1 MFGRG
6 KRSAEK
12 SAIRAPLLSPVGK
25 RSSGAVFAKAKLRN
39 SLILGAG
46 TAFGLFLAPTVT
58 SAFSS
63 GFDATPV
70 SLAARGGIGSFTPA
84 SVDERLAS
92 QITVRALK
100 SGKLFRFTP
109 AGTDSRPNRSVTVA
123 VRVDSLNSR
132 AFGVRQ
138 PVAEAN
144 TPVGASAVRIAPM
157 AFNLGM
163 ARGYASFAAPASPT
177 VVTATGAAGLGNVQH
192 IAMPDLAKFQVAT
205 PAGKPSRFAPRI
217 EAEGRDQAGRAPRTL
232 EGQGDYQV
240 DLGGS
245 YRLTRNL
252 NVTAGVR
259 YSPERDRLLPLTDG
273 KQDNQAVYVGTQ
285 FRF

>member
-1 MFGRG
+1 MR
-6 KRSAEK
+6 RRL
-12 SAIRAPLLSPVGK
+12 RASLIV
-25 RSSGAVFAKAKLRN
+25 GAVA
-39 SLILGAG
+39 
-46 TAFGLFLAPTVT
+46 AFGLSLAPTVT

-63 GFDATPV
+63 GFDAAPV

-92 QITVRALK
+92 QITVRALNN
-100 SGKLFRFTP
+100 GRLFRFTP
-109 AGTDSRPNRSVTVA
+109 AGTETRPNRSVTVA
-123 VRVDSLNSR
+123 VRLDSQSAR
-132 AFGVRQ
+132 AFSVRS
-138 PVAEAN
+138 ALSDAAGKA
-144 TPVGASAVRIAPM
+144 GASPVRIAPV

-163 ARGYASFAAPASPT
+163 ARGYSSFAASST
-177 VVTATGAAGLGNVQH
+177 TLHDLQR
-192 IAMPDLAKFQVAT
+192 IDMPDLAKFKKAT
-205 PAGKPSRFAPRI
+205 PASAPSRFAPRI

-232 EGQGDYQV
+232 EGQGNYQL

>member
-1 MFGRG
+1 MVGNCNRAAG
-6 KRSAEK
+6 KGAMRRRL
-12 SAIRAPLLSPVGK
+12 RAPVTLGLAVVVGLALS
-25 RSSGAVFAKAKLRN
+25 
-39 SLILGAG
+39 
-46 TAFGLFLAPTVT
+46 PTVT

-63 GFDATPV
+63 GFDMAPV

-100 SGKLFRFTP
+100 NGKLFRFTP
-109 AGTDSRPNRSVTVA
+109 TGTDTRPTRSVTVA
-123 VRVDSLNSR
+123 VRVDALNSSNF
-132 AFGVRQ
+132 AVRTAMADTAQ
-138 PVAEAN
+138 P
-144 TPVGASAVRIAPM
+144 GASPVRIAPM

-163 ARGYASFAAPASPT
+163 ARGYSSFASPAAAPSP
-177 VVTATGAAGLGNVQH
+177 LHDLQR
-192 IAMPDLAKFQVAT
+192 IEMPDLAKFKASGPAST
-205 PAGKPSRFAPRI
+205 PGRVAPRI
-217 EAEGRDQAGRAPRTL
+217 EAEGRDQVGRAPRTL
-232 EGQGDYQV
+232 EGQGDYQL

-245 YRLTRNL
+245 YRLTKNL

-259 YSPERDRLLPLTDG
+259 YSPERDRLRPLTDG

>member
-1 MFGRG
+1 MG
-6 KRSAEK
+6 KKSAEK
-12 SAIRAPLLSPVGK
+12 GAQRLRLPV
-25 RSSGAVFAKAKLRN
+25 AKLPVAWN
-39 SLILGAG
+39 SGLRQSLVFSAAMGLG
-46 TAFGLFLAPTVT
+46 LLVAPSVT

-63 GFDATPV
+63 GFDAAPV

-109 AGTDSRPNRSVTVA
+109 AGSDSRPNRSVTVA
-123 VRVDSLNSR
+123 VRVDSLNSP
-132 AFGVRQ
+132 AFSVRQ
-138 PVAEAN
+138 SVTEGNAPAA
-144 TPVGASAVRIAPM
+144 ASAVRIAPM

-163 ARGYASFAAPASPT
+163 ARGYASFASPT
-177 VVTATGAAGLGNVQH
+177 APSLVTATASSGLGNMQR
-192 IAMPDLAKFQVAT
+192 IAMPDLAKFKVAT
-205 PAGKPSRFAPRI
+205 PPSKPSRFAPRI
-217 EAEGRDQAGRAPRTL
+217 EAEGRDQAGRAPHTL

>member
-1 MFGRG
+1 MRRRF
-6 KRSAEK
+6 
-12 SAIRAPLLSPVGK
+12 RAPFIAAASVVAGLL
-25 RSSGAVFAKAKLRN
+25 
-39 SLILGAG
+39 
-46 TAFGLFLAPTVT
+46 LAPTVS

-63 GFDATPV
+63 GFDTAPV

-84 SVDERLAS
+84 SVDARLAS

-100 SGKLFRFTP
+100 TGKLFRFTP
-109 AGTDSRPNRSVTVA
+109 AGNETRANRAVTVA
-123 VRVDSLNSR
+123 VRLDSQS
-132 AFGVRQ
+132 AFGFAGRNAIADPAVQ
-138 PVAEAN
+138 A
-144 TPVGASAVRIAPM
+144 GALPVRIAPV
-157 AFNLGM
+157 AYNLGM
-163 ARGYASFAAPASPT
+163 ARGFASFAGTSPS
-177 VVTATGAAGLGNVQH
+177 ALQDLQR
-192 IAMPDLAKFQVAT
+192 IDMPDLAKLKSAPST
-205 PAGKPSRFAPRI
+205 PSSPSRFAPRV
-217 EAEGRDQAGRAPRTL
+217 ELDGRDRAGRAPRTL

>member
-1 MFGRG
+1 MAGERTRFEAKGVMRLRLRAQLATAG
-6 KRSAEK
+6 A
-12 SAIRAPLLSPVGK
+12 AIAL
-25 RSSGAVFAKAKLRN
+25 
-39 SLILGAG
+39 
-46 TAFGLFLAPTVT
+46 GLFLAPTVS

-63 GFDATPV
+63 GFDAKPV

-92 QITVRALK
+92 QITVRAL
-100 SGKLFRFTP
+100 SGKQFRFTP
-109 AGTDSRPNRSVTVA
+109 AGNETRPGRAVTVA
-123 VRVDSLNSR
+123 VRLDSQTAR
-132 AFGVRQ
+132 AFSTRSAL
-138 PVAEAN
+138 AEVQGAA
-144 TPVGASAVRIAPM
+144 GASPVRIAPT

-163 ARGYASFAAPASPT
+163 ARGYTSFASSGSAS
-177 VVTATGAAGLGNVQH
+177 ALHDLQR
-192 IAMPDLAKFQVAT
+192 IEMPDLARLKSSAVKPSA
-205 PAGKPSRFAPRI
+205 PSRFAPRV
-217 EAEGRDQAGRAPRTL
+217 EVDDRDRAGRAPRTL

-240 DLGGS
+240 ELGGS

-252 NVTAGVR
+252 NVSAGVR

>member
-1 MFGRG
+1 MVFGRG
-6 KRSAEK
+6 KNSAAK
-12 SAIRAPLLSPVGK
+12 GALHLRTSAAVKVRNSAIFGAAMALGMFVAPS
-25 RSSGAVFAKAKLRN
+25 
-39 SLILGAG
+39 
-46 TAFGLFLAPTVT
+46 VT

-63 GFDATPV
+63 GFDMSPV

-109 AGTDSRPNRSVTVA
+109 AGTDNRPNRSVTVA
-123 VRVDSLNSR
+123 IRVDSLNSS
-132 AFGVRQ
+132 AFSVR
-138 PVAEAN
+138 PTLVDAN
-144 TPVGASAVRIAPM
+144 APAGASAVRIAPM
-157 AFNLGM
+157 AFNLGL
-163 ARGYASFAAPASPT
+163 ARGYAGFASPT
-177 VVTATGAAGLGNVQH
+177 ASADAVSASAGLGNVQR
-192 IAMPDLAKFQVAT
+192 IAMPDLAKFKGAA
-205 PAGKPSRFAPRI
+205 PASKPSRFAPRI

>member
-1 MFGRG
+1 MADIG
-6 KRSAEK
+6 KNSKAGGNVGHRLSV
-12 SAIRAPLLSPVGK
+12 PL
-25 RSSGAVFAKAKLRN
+25 AVAAAVA
-39 SLILGAG
+39 LG
-46 TAFGLFLAPTVT
+46 LVVAPTVS

-63 GFDATPV
+63 GFDASPV

-109 AGTDSRPNRSVTVA
+109 AGNETRTNRAVTVA
-123 VRVDSLNSR
+123 VRLDSQSAR
-132 AFGVRQ
+132 AFSVRGALADGGAQ
-138 PVAEAN
+138 A
-144 TPVGASAVRIAPM
+144 GASPVRIAPM
-157 AFNLGM
+157 AYNLGM
-163 ARGYASFAAPASPT
+163 ARGFSSFAGGSSSA
-177 VVTATGAAGLGNVQH
+177 LQDLQR
-192 IAMPDLAKFQVAT
+192 IEMPDLSKLKSSPSAPST
-205 PAGKPSRFAPRI
+205 PARFAPRI
-217 EAEGRDQAGRAPRTL
+217 ELDGRERAGRAPRTL

>member
-1 MFGRG
+1 MVGNGNRTAG
-6 KRSAEK
+6 KGAMRRRL
-12 SAIRAPLLSPVGK
+12 RAPVTLGLAVVVGLALS
-25 RSSGAVFAKAKLRN
+25 
-39 SLILGAG
+39 
-46 TAFGLFLAPTVT
+46 PTVT

-63 GFDATPV
+63 GFDMAPV

-100 SGKLFRFTP
+100 NGKLFRFTP
-109 AGTDSRPNRSVTVA
+109 TGTDTRPTRSVTVA
-123 VRVDSLNSR
+123 VRVDALNSSNF
-132 AFGVRQ
+132 AVRTAMADTAQ
-138 PVAEAN
+138 P
-144 TPVGASAVRIAPM
+144 GASPVRIAPM

-163 ARGYASFAAPASPT
+163 ARGYASFASPAAAPSP
-177 VVTATGAAGLGNVQH
+177 LHDLQR
-192 IAMPDLAKFQVAT
+192 IEMPDLAKFKASG
-205 PAGKPSRFAPRI
+205 PASTPSRFAPRI

-232 EGQGDYQV
+232 EGQGDYQL

-245 YRLTRNL
+245 YRLTKNL

-259 YSPERDRLLPLTDG
+259 YSPERDRLRPLTDG

>member
-1 MFGRG
+1 MAG
-6 KRSAEK
+6 KRTRLDAKGVTRLRS
-12 SAIRAPLLSPVGK
+12 RAPL
-25 RSSGAVFAKAKLRN
+25 AA
-39 SLILGAG
+39 
-46 TAFGLFLAPTVT
+46 TAAAIVLGLFLAPTVS

-63 GFDATPV
+63 GFDAKPV

-92 QITVRALK
+92 QITVRALN
-100 SGKLFRFTP
+100 GKQFRFTP
-109 AGTDSRPNRSVTVA
+109 AGNETRPGRAVTVA
-123 VRVDSLNSR
+123 VRLDSQTAR
-132 AFGVRQ
+132 AFSVRSVLAEVQ
-138 PVAEAN
+138 PGA
-144 TPVGASAVRIAPM
+144 GASPVRIAPT

-163 ARGYASFAAPASPT
+163 ARGYTSFAPSGASS
-177 VVTATGAAGLGNVQH
+177 ALHDLQR
-192 IAMPDLAKFQVAT
+192 IEMPDLARIKPSAVKST
-205 PAGKPSRFAPRI
+205 PSRFAPRV
-217 EAEGRDQAGRAPRTL
+217 EVDDRDRAGRAPRTL

-240 DLGGS
+240 ELGGS

-252 NVTAGVR
+252 NVNAGVR

>member
-6 KRSAEK
+6 KNSADK
-12 SAIRAPLLSPVGK
+12 GVTRHRLSMPAVRTPVILG
-25 RSSGAVFAKAKLRN
+25 GAV
-39 SLILGAG
+39 
-46 TAFGLFLAPTVT
+46 GLALFVAPTVT

-63 GFDATPV
+63 GFDTAPV

-109 AGTDSRPNRSVTVA
+109 AGSDGRPNRSVTVA
-123 VRVDSLNSR
+123 VRVDSLS
-132 AFGVRQ
+132 AQGFSVRKTL
-138 PVAEAN
+138 ADASSAA
-144 TPVGASAVRIAPM
+144 GASQVRIAPM
-157 AFNLGM
+157 AFNLGL
-163 ARGYASFAAPASPT
+163 ARGYASFATPAASASP
-177 VVTATGAAGLGNVQH
+177 LKDMQR
-192 IAMPDLAKFQVAT
+192 IDMPDLAQFKVAT
-205 PAGKPSRFAPRI
+205 PASKPSRFAPRI

>member
-1 MFGRG
+1 MVG
-6 KRSAEK
+6 KRTRFDAKGVMRLRS
-12 SAIRAPLLSPVGK
+12 RAPL
-25 RSSGAVFAKAKLRN
+25 AA
-39 SLILGAG
+39 
-46 TAFGLFLAPTVT
+46 TAAAIVLGLFLAPTVS

-63 GFDATPV
+63 GFDAKPV

-92 QITVRALK
+92 QITVRALN
-100 SGKLFRFTP
+100 GKQFRFTP
-109 AGTDSRPNRSVTVA
+109 AGNETRPGRAVTVA
-123 VRVDSLNSR
+123 VRLDSQTARS
-132 AFGVRQ
+132 FSVRSAL
-138 PVAEAN
+138 AEAQASS
-144 TPVGASAVRIAPM
+144 GASPVRIAPT

-163 ARGYASFAAPASPT
+163 ARGYTSFAPSGSAS
-177 VVTATGAAGLGNVQH
+177 ALHDLQR
-192 IAMPDLAKFQVAT
+192 IDMPDLARIKPSAVKSA
-205 PAGKPSRFAPRI
+205 PSRFAPLV
-217 EAEGRDQAGRAPRTL
+217 EVDDRDRAGRAPRTL

-240 DLGGS
+240 ELGGS

-252 NVTAGVR
+252 NVNAGVR

>member
-1 MFGRG
+1 MR
-6 KRSAEK
+6 R
-12 SAIRAPLLSPVGK
+12 RLPL
-25 RSSGAVFAKAKLRN
+25 SGARN
-39 SLILGAG
+39 PLILGGAI
-46 TAFGLFLAPTVT
+46 GLALLVAPTVT

-63 GFDATPV
+63 GFDKAPV

-84 SVDERLAS
+84 SVDERLAA

-109 AGTDSRPNRSVTVA
+109 AGSDGRPNRSVTVA
-123 VRVDSLNSR
+123 VRVDSLS
-132 AFGVRQ
+132 AQGFAVRKTL
-138 PVAEAN
+138 AD
-144 TPVGASAVRIAPM
+144 ASSAAGTSQVRIAPM
-157 AFNLGM
+157 AFNLGL
-163 ARGYASFAAPASPT
+163 ARGYASFATPAASASPL
-177 VVTATGAAGLGNVQH
+177 ADMQR
-192 IAMPDLAKFQVAT
+192 IDMPDLAQFKVAS
-205 PAGKPSRFAPRI
+205 PASKPSRFAPRI

>member
-1 MFGRG
+1 MVGNGNKAAG
-6 KRSAEK
+6 KGAMRRRL
-12 SAIRAPLLSPVGK
+12 RAPLTIGLAAAVGLALS
-25 RSSGAVFAKAKLRN
+25 
-39 SLILGAG
+39 
-46 TAFGLFLAPTVT
+46 PTVT

-63 GFDATPV
+63 GFDMAPV

-100 SGKLFRFTP
+100 NGKLFRFTP
-109 AGTDSRPNRSVTVA
+109 TGTDTRPTRSVTVA
-123 VRVDSLNSR
+123 VRVDALNSSNF
-132 AFGVRQ
+132 AVRTAMADTAQ
-138 PVAEAN
+138 PG
-144 TPVGASAVRIAPM
+144 TSPVRIAPM

-163 ARGYASFAAPASPT
+163 ARGYASFASPAAAPSP
-177 VVTATGAAGLGNVQH
+177 LHDLQRFE
-192 IAMPDLAKFQVAT
+192 MPDLAKFKASA
-205 PAGKPSRFAPRI
+205 PASTPSRFAPRI

-232 EGQGDYQV
+232 EGQGDYQL

-245 YRLTRNL
+245 YRLTKNL

-259 YSPERDRLLPLTDG
+259 YSPERDRLRPLTDG

>member
-1 MFGRG
+1 MAGNG
-6 KRSAEK
+6 TK
-12 SAIRAPLLSPVGK
+12 SEANGAMRRRLRAPLACAA
-25 RSSGAVFAKAKLRN
+25 AVAL
-39 SLILGAG
+39 
-46 TAFGLFLAPTVT
+46 GLFLAPTVS

-63 GFDATPV
+63 GFDAAPV

-109 AGTDSRPNRSVTVA
+109 AGNDTRQGRAITVA
-123 VRVDSLNSR
+123 VRLDSQSAR
-132 AFGVRQ
+132 AFSVRSALAETALQ
-138 PVAEAN
+138 PGTA
-144 TPVGASAVRIAPM
+144 AVRIAPV

-163 ARGYASFAAPASPT
+163 ARGYASFAPSSAPSM
-177 VVTATGAAGLGNVQH
+177 LHDLQR
-192 IAMPDLAKFQVAT
+192 IDMPDLAKIKSAAPGT
-205 PAGKPSRFAPRI
+205 PSRLAPRI
-217 EAEGRDQAGRAPRTL
+217 EMDGRDRAGRAPRTL
-232 EGQGDYQV
+232 EGQGDYQL

>member
-1 MFGRG
+1 MAGNG
-6 KRSAEK
+6 KKPEANGATRRRL
-12 SAIRAPLLSPVGK
+12 RAPLVCAAAATL
-25 RSSGAVFAKAKLRN
+25 
-39 SLILGAG
+39 
-46 TAFGLFLAPTVT
+46 GLFLAPTVS

-63 GFDATPV
+63 GFDALPV

-109 AGTDSRPNRSVTVA
+109 AGNETRPGRAITVA
-123 VRVDSLNSR
+123 VRLDSQSAR
-132 AFGVRQ
+132 AFSVRSTLADAAIQ
-138 PVAEAN
+138 PG
-144 TPVGASAVRIAPM
+144 TSAVRIAPV

-163 ARGYASFAAPASPT
+163 ARGYASFAAPSAS
-177 VVTATGAAGLGNVQH
+177 ALHDLQR
-192 IAMPDLAKFQVAT
+192 IDMPDLTKIKSAAPGT
-205 PAGKPSRFAPRI
+205 PSRLAPRI
-217 EAEGRDQAGRAPRTL
+217 EMDGRDRAGRAPRTL
-232 EGQGDYQV
+232 EGQGDYQL

>member
-1 MFGRG
+1 MSFRIG
-6 KRSAEK
+6 KAAGTGALRNRL
-12 SAIRAPLLSPVGK
+12 RAPLILA
-25 RSSGAVFAKAKLRN
+25 GA
-39 SLILGAG
+39 IG
-46 TAFGLFLAPTVT
+46 FGLFMAPTVT

-63 GFDATPV
+63 GFDTAPV

-84 SVDERLAS
+84 SVDERLAA

-100 SGKLFRFTP
+100 SGRIFRFTP
-109 AGTDSRPNRSVTVA
+109 AATGNRPNRAVTVA
-123 VRVDSLNSR
+123 VRLDSLSAR
-132 AFGVRQ
+132 AFSVRSTLG
-138 PVAEAN
+138 EAAAQS
-144 TPVGASAVRIAPM
+144 GASPVRIAPM

-163 ARGYASFAAPASPT
+163 ARGYASFASAGASPLVLSPGT
-177 VVTATGAAGLGNVQH
+177 LGNVQK
-192 IAMPDLAKFQVAT
+192 IDMPDLAQFKVAS
-205 PAGKPSRFAPRI
+205 PAPKPGRFAPRI

-232 EGQGDYQV
+232 EGQGDYQLDV
-240 DLGGS
+240 GGS

>member
-1 MFGRG
+1 MTGIGNSSNAAGSKGR
-6 KRSAEK
+6 RL
-12 SAIRAPLLSPVGK
+12 RAPVAMAVSVVVGLL
-25 RSSGAVFAKAKLRN
+25 
-39 SLILGAG
+39 
-46 TAFGLFLAPTVT
+46 LAPTVS

-100 SGKLFRFTP
+100 TGRLFRFTP
-109 AGTDSRPNRSVTVA
+109 AGNETRTNRAVTVA
-123 VRVDSLNSR
+123 VRLDSQSAR
-132 AFGVRQ
+132 AFSVRSTLADGAAQ
-138 PVAEAN
+138 A
-144 TPVGASAVRIAPM
+144 GASPVRIAPV
-157 AFNLGM
+157 AYNLGM
-163 ARGYASFAAPASPT
+163 ARGFASFAAPSSSS
-177 VVTATGAAGLGNVQH
+177 LLDLQR
-192 IAMPDLAKFQVAT
+192 IEMPDLAKLKPVASA
-205 PAGKPSRFAPRI
+205 PSAPSRFAPRV
-217 EAEGRDQAGRAPRTL
+217 EMDGRDRAGRAPRTL
-232 EGQGDYQV
+232 EGQGDYQL

-259 YSPERDRLLPLTDG
+259 YSPERDRILPLTDG

>member
-1 MFGRG
+1 MAGNG
-6 KRSAEK
+6 IISKAAGIKRLRLRAQL
-12 SAIRAPLLSPVGK
+12 AIAAS
-25 RSSGAVFAKAKLRN
+25 AVF
-39 SLILGAG
+39 
-46 TAFGLFLAPTVT
+46 GLLLAPTVS
-58 SAFSS
+58 SAFST
-63 GFDATPV
+63 GFDAAPV

-100 SGKLFRFTP
+100 SGRLFRFTP
-109 AGTDSRPNRSVTVA
+109 AGNETRSSRAVTVA
-123 VRVDSLNSR
+123 VRLDSQSAR
-132 AFGVRQ
+132 AFSVRNALADGTVQ
-138 PVAEAN
+138 A
-144 TPVGASAVRIAPM
+144 GASPVRIAPM
-157 AFNLGM
+157 AYNLGM
-163 ARGYASFAAPASPT
+163 ARGFASFAGTSSSA
-177 VVTATGAAGLGNVQH
+177 LQDLQR
-192 IAMPDLAKFQVAT
+192 IDMPDLGKLKST
-205 PAGKPSRFAPRI
+205 PAAPSSPSRFAPRV
-217 EAEGRDQAGRAPRTL
+217 EMDGRDRAGRAPRTL
-232 EGQGDYQV
+232 EGQGDYQL

>member
-1 MFGRG
+1 MR
-6 KRSAEK
+6 RRL
-12 SAIRAPLLSPVGK
+12 RAPLTIGLAAAVGLALS
-25 RSSGAVFAKAKLRN
+25 
-39 SLILGAG
+39 
-46 TAFGLFLAPTVT
+46 PTVT

-63 GFDATPV
+63 GFDMAPV

-100 SGKLFRFTP
+100 NGKLFRFTP
-109 AGTDSRPNRSVTVA
+109 TGTDTRPTRSVTVA
-123 VRVDSLNSR
+123 VRVDALNSSNF
-132 AFGVRQ
+132 AVRTAMADTAQ
-138 PVAEAN
+138 PG
-144 TPVGASAVRIAPM
+144 TSPVRIAPM

-163 ARGYASFAAPASPT
+163 ARGYASFASP
-177 VVTATGAAGLGNVQH
+177 AAGPSPLHDLQR
-192 IAMPDLAKFQVAT
+192 IEMPDLAKFKASA
-205 PAGKPSRFAPRI
+205 PASTPSRFAPRI

-232 EGQGDYQV
+232 EGQGDYQL

-245 YRLTRNL
+245 YRLTKNL

-259 YSPERDRLLPLTDG
+259 YSPERDRLRPLTDG

>member
-1 MFGRG
+1 MFGWG
-6 KRSAEK
+6 SRSAEMG
-12 SAIRAPLLSPVGK
+12 ALRRRLRLPAGVALSVRVP
-25 RSSGAVFAKAKLRN
+25 
-39 SLILGAG
+39 LILGGAV
-46 TAFGLFLAPTVT
+46 GLAMFVAPTVT

-63 GFDATPV
+63 GFDAAPV

-109 AGTDSRPNRSVTVA
+109 AGTDGRPNRSVTVA
-123 VRVDSLNSR
+123 VRVDSLSAQ
-132 AFGVRQ
+132 AFSVRKTLADGSA
-138 PVAEAN
+138 PA
-144 TPVGASAVRIAPM
+144 GASAVRIAPV
-157 AFNLGM
+157 AFNLGL
-163 ARGYASFAAPASPT
+163 ARGYASFAAPGNATVLSP
-177 VVTATGAAGLGNVQH
+177 LSDVQR
-192 IAMPDLAKFQVAT
+192 IEMPDLAKFKSTA
-205 PAGKPSRFAPRI
+205 PASKPSRFAPRI

>member
-1 MFGRG
+1 MTGIGNNSKAAGSHGR
-6 KRSAEK
+6 RL
-12 SAIRAPLLSPVGK
+12 RAPFAVAVSVVVGLL
-25 RSSGAVFAKAKLRN
+25 
-39 SLILGAG
+39 
-46 TAFGLFLAPTVT
+46 LAPTVS

-63 GFDATPV
+63 GFDTTPV

-100 SGKLFRFTP
+100 TGRLFRFTP
-109 AGTDSRPNRSVTVA
+109 AGNETRTNRAVTVA
-123 VRVDSLNSR
+123 VRLDSQSAR
-132 AFGVRQ
+132 AFSVRSTLADGAAQ
-138 PVAEAN
+138 A
-144 TPVGASAVRIAPM
+144 GASPVRIAPM
-157 AFNLGM
+157 AYNLGM
-163 ARGYASFAAPASPT
+163 ARGFASFAGTSAS
-177 VVTATGAAGLGNVQH
+177 ALQDLQR
-192 IAMPDLAKFQVAT
+192 IDMPDLAKLKPTSSA
-205 PAGKPSRFAPRI
+205 PAAPSRFAPRV
-217 EAEGRDQAGRAPRTL
+217 EMDGRDRAGRAPRTL
-232 EGQGDYQV
+232 EGQGDYQL

>member
-1 MFGRG
+1 MTGIGNISNAAGSRGRRLRTPFAVAG
-6 KRSAEK
+6 SVVVG
-12 SAIRAPLLSPVGK
+12 LL
-25 RSSGAVFAKAKLRN
+25 
-39 SLILGAG
+39 
-46 TAFGLFLAPTVT
+46 LAPTVS

-63 GFDATPV
+63 GFDTTPV

-100 SGKLFRFTP
+100 TGRLFRFTP
-109 AGTDSRPNRSVTVA
+109 AGNETRTNRAVTVA
-123 VRVDSLNSR
+123 VRLDSQSAR
-132 AFGVRQ
+132 AFSVRSTLADGAAQ
-138 PVAEAN
+138 A
-144 TPVGASAVRIAPM
+144 GASPVRIAPM
-157 AFNLGM
+157 AYNLGM
-163 ARGYASFAAPASPT
+163 ARGFASFAAPSSSS
-177 VVTATGAAGLGNVQH
+177 LLDLQR
-192 IAMPDLAKFQVAT
+192 IDMPDLAKLKPVAS
-205 PAGKPSRFAPRI
+205 APSRFAPRV
-217 EAEGRDQAGRAPRTL
+217 EMDGRDRAGRAPRTL
-232 EGQGDYQV
+232 EGQGDYQL

-285 FRF
+285 FRFK

>member
-1 MFGRG
+1 MVGIG
-6 KRSAEK
+6 TK
-12 SAIRAPLLSPVGK
+12 SEAKGAMRRRLRAPLACAAA
-25 RSSGAVFAKAKLRN
+25 AV
-39 SLILGAG
+39 LG
-46 TAFGLFLAPTVT
+46 LVLAPTVS

-63 GFDATPV
+63 GFDAAPV

-109 AGTDSRPNRSVTVA
+109 AGNDTRPGRAITVA
-123 VRVDSLNSR
+123 VRLDSQSAR
-132 AFGVRQ
+132 AFSVRSALADAAVQ
-138 PVAEAN
+138 P
-144 TPVGASAVRIAPM
+144 GAAAVRIAPV

-163 ARGYASFAAPASPT
+163 ARGYASFAPSAAPSM
-177 VVTATGAAGLGNVQH
+177 LHDLQR
-192 IAMPDLAKFQVAT
+192 IDMPDLAKMKS
-205 PAGKPSRFAPRI
+205 AGSPSRLAPRI
-217 EAEGRDQAGRAPRTL
+217 EMDGRDRAGRAPRTL
-232 EGQGDYQV
+232 EGQGDYQL

>member
-1 MFGRG
+1 MTGIGNISKAGGSKGR
-6 KRSAEK
+6 RL
-12 SAIRAPLLSPVGK
+12 RAPVAVAFSVVVGLL
-25 RSSGAVFAKAKLRN
+25 
-39 SLILGAG
+39 
-46 TAFGLFLAPTVT
+46 LAPTVS

-63 GFDATPV
+63 GFDTTPV

-100 SGKLFRFTP
+100 TGRLFRFTP
-109 AGTDSRPNRSVTVA
+109 AGNETRTNRAVTVA
-123 VRVDSLNSR
+123 VRLDSQSAR
-132 AFGVRQ
+132 AFSVRSTLADGAVQ
-138 PVAEAN
+138 A
-144 TPVGASAVRIAPM
+144 GASPVRIAPM
-157 AFNLGM
+157 AYNLGM
-163 ARGYASFAAPASPT
+163 ARGFASFAGTSAS
-177 VVTATGAAGLGNVQH
+177 ALQDLQR
-192 IAMPDLAKFQVAT
+192 IDMPDLAKLKPASSAPAT
-205 PAGKPSRFAPRI
+205 PSRFAPRV
-217 EAEGRDQAGRAPRTL
+217 EMDGRDRAGRAPRTL
-232 EGQGDYQV
+232 EGQGDYQL

>member
-1 MFGRG
+1 MFGKG
-6 KRSAEK
+6 GNSAEK
-12 SAIRAPLLSPVGK
+12 GAAQHLWLLAARNV
-25 RSSGAVFAKAKLRN
+25 ALRN
-39 SLILGAG
+39 SLVLGA
-46 TAFGLFLAPTVT
+46 AVCVGLLAAPTVT

-63 GFDATPV
+63 GFDAAPV

-109 AGTDSRPNRSVTVA
+109 AGSDSRPSRSVTVA
-123 VRVDSLNSR
+123 VRVDSLGSR
-132 AFGVRQ
+132 AFSVRQ
-138 PVAEAN
+138 PVTDGNAPA
-144 TPVGASAVRIAPM
+144 AAAVRIAPM

-163 ARGYASFAAPASPT
+163 ARGYASFASPAAPSLIS
-177 VVTATGAAGLGNVQH
+177 ATGSSGLGNIPR
-192 IAMPDLAKFQVAT
+192 IAMPDLAKFKVST
-205 PAGKPSRFAPRI
+205 PPSKPSRFAPRI
-217 EAEGRDQAGRAPRTL
+217 EAEGRDQAGRAPHTL

>member
-1 MFGRG
+1 MTGIGDNSKANGTLR
-6 KRSAEK
+6 RRL
-12 SAIRAPLLSPVGK
+12 RAPV
-25 RSSGAVFAKAKLRN
+25 AVAA
-39 SLILGAG
+39 SVAV
-46 TAFGLFLAPTVT
+46 GLFLAPTV
-58 SAFSS
+58 SRAFSS
-63 GFDATPV
+63 GFDSAPV

-100 SGKLFRFTP
+100 SGRLFRFTP
-109 AGTDSRPNRSVTVA
+109 AGNETRTNRAVTVA
-123 VRVDSLNSR
+123 VRLDSQS
-132 AFGVRQ
+132 AFGFSARGSQV
-138 PVAEAN
+138 EAAAQAGGS
-144 TPVGASAVRIAPM
+144 PVRIAPM

-163 ARGYASFAAPASPT
+163 ARGFASFAGSSSST
-177 VVTATGAAGLGNVQH
+177 LHDLQR
-192 IAMPDLAKFQVAT
+192 IEMPDLARIKSVPSAPST
-205 PAGKPSRFAPRI
+205 PARFAPRV
-217 EAEGRDQAGRAPRTL
+217 EMDGRDRAGRAPRTL
-232 EGQGDYQV
+232 EGQGDYQL

>member
-1 MFGRG
+1 MFGWG
-6 KRSAEK
+6 SK
-12 SAIRAPLLSPVGK
+12 SAGMCALRRRL
-25 RSSGAVFAKAKLRN
+25 RSSGVRT
-39 SLILGAG
+39 SLILGGAVG
-46 TAFGLFLAPTVT
+46 AAMFVAPTVT

-63 GFDATPV
+63 GFDAAPV

-109 AGTDSRPNRSVTVA
+109 AGTDGRPNRSVTVA
-123 VRVDSLNSR
+123 VRVDSLNAQ
-132 AFGVRQ
+132 AFSVRKALADGGA
-138 PVAEAN
+138 PA
-144 TPVGASAVRIAPM
+144 GASAVRIAPV
-157 AFNLGM
+157 AFNLGL
-163 ARGYASFAAPASPT
+163 ARGYASFAAP
-177 VVTATGAAGLGNVQH
+177 GNVTVLSPLSDVQR
-192 IAMPDLAKFQVAT
+192 IEMPDLAKFKSSA
-205 PAGKPSRFAPRI
+205 PASKPSRFAPRI

>member
-1 MFGRG
+1 MASLRQAFIG
-6 KRSAEK
+6 K
-12 SAIRAPLLSPVGK
+12 PLIHK
-25 RSSGAVFAKAKLRN
+25 
-39 SLILGAG
+39 SLILGAA
-46 TAFGLFLAPTVT
+46 TGLGLVLAPTVT

-63 GFDATPV
+63 GFDAAPV

-109 AGTDSRPNRSVTVA
+109 AGSDSRPNRSVTVA

-132 AFGVRQ
+132 AFGIRQ
-138 PVAEAN
+138 PVADGS
-144 TPVGASAVRIAPM
+144 TPAGASAVRIAPM

-163 ARGYASFAAPASPT
+163 ARGYASFATPSAPSL
-177 VVTATGAAGLGNVQH
+177 VTTTGTTGLGNVQR
-192 IAMPDLAKFQVAT
+192 IAMPDLAKFQSAPT
-205 PAGKPSRFAPRI
+205 AASKPSRFAPRI

>member
-1 MFGRG
+1 MVGNGNRTAG
-6 KRSAEK
+6 KGAMRRRL
-12 SAIRAPLLSPVGK
+12 RAPVTLGLAVVVGLALS
-25 RSSGAVFAKAKLRN
+25 
-39 SLILGAG
+39 
-46 TAFGLFLAPTVT
+46 PTVT

-63 GFDATPV
+63 GFDMAPV

-100 SGKLFRFTP
+100 NGKLFRFTP
-109 AGTDSRPNRSVTVA
+109 TGTDTRPTRSVTVA
-123 VRVDSLNSR
+123 VRVDALNSSNF
-132 AFGVRQ
+132 AVRTAMADTAQ
-138 PVAEAN
+138 P
-144 TPVGASAVRIAPM
+144 GASPVRIAPM

-163 ARGYASFAAPASPT
+163 ARGYASFASPAAAPSP
-177 VVTATGAAGLGNVQH
+177 LHDLQR
-192 IAMPDLAKFQVAT
+192 IEMPDLAKFKASGPAST
-205 PAGKPSRFAPRI
+205 PGRFAPRI
-217 EAEGRDQAGRAPRTL
+217 EAEGRDQVGRAPRTL
-232 EGQGDYQV
+232 EGQGDYQL

-245 YRLTRNL
+245 YRLTKNL

-259 YSPERDRLLPLTDG
+259 YSPERDRLRPLTDG